1 MDGVLTDISGIITN
15 NFYIY
20 SGIRKIYSEETIY
33 CCFRLREHIKATL
46 PKELLDFWEG
56 MHLRMFMIC
65 RII

>member
-46 PKELLDFWEG
+46 PKELLDF
-56 MHLRMFMIC
+56 L
-65 RII
+65 